1 MIRQPPRST
10 LFPYTTL
17 FLSIIFIA
25 VGALMIFGLLGGRA
39 VGFQNWALTSPQ
51 TGLHA
56 PFVGGLPAV
65 LLVFLVAGFSFQ
77 GTEGVGLAA
86 AETTDPGKC
95 VPIAIRN
102 VFWRILM
109 FYIGS
114 IFVAGTLIPFTDPN
128 LLHGEESIAFSPF
141 TIVFQRIPKFG
152 FYAA

>member
-65 LLVFLVAGFSFQ
+65 LLVFLDRKSTRLNSSHLVISYAVFC
-77 GTEGVGLAA
+77 LKK
-86 AETTDPGKC
+86 TTRTSP
-95 VPIAIRN
+95 A
-102 VFWRILM
+102 
-109 FYIGS
+109 S
-114 IFVAGTLIPFTDPN
+114 
-128 LLHGEESIAFSPF
+128 LH
-141 TIVFQRIPKFG
+141 
-152 FYAA
+152 